1 MERVGGGNTRSVM
14 GRGSKGRVCCMYGGY
29 LCISAVVW
37 CWYLVIGGGVKKVT
51 AISLISTL

>member
-1 MERVGGGNTRSVM
+1 
-14 GRGSKGRVCCMYGGY
+14 MYGGY